1 MALNAYLSADSA
13 ESLRSKLAVISSVEA
28 NKPFTL
34 ANNISSNNAARII
47 YGQSKQ

>member
-1 MALNAYLSADSA
+1 VALNAYLSADSA